1 MRLTVLVQMTKGA
14 CPDPGWTE
22 RRLADLE
29 RLKWLL
35 WHGHAGHAVEAAEG
49 FAEDAWC
56 MEEEASSEARQSPR
70 GSAPRRKSSRSI
82 SDATPVSSSTT
93 ESDTVPASASRPA
106 SSRAQ
111 LTRSSPNASPSA
123 NRCAGRSVAHTS
135 HCKPEPASS
144 TANWKTSSGGDGRRS
159 GRPLKPR
166 QRQRTARLLD
176 HPISP
181 VAPVLGCTR
190 HRIAPVSSS
199 ITRRYSAV
207 QSGARKNRLALV

>member
-1 MRLTVLVQMTKGA
+1 METVAALALGHRSNAIAIGSTAIAVRRRARYRLTVLVQMTKGA
-14 CPDPGWTE
+14 CRDPGWTE

-56 MEEEASSEARQSPR
+56 MEEEASAEAKAKPARLR
-70 GSAPRRKSSRSI
+70 AAAEEFAVYLR
-82 SDATPVSSSTT
+82 ATPVSSSTT

-106 SSRAQ
+106 SSSAQ

-135 HCKPEPASS
+135 HCKPETGCS

-159 GRPLKPR
+159 GRPP
-166 QRQRTARLLD
+166 QAE
-176 HPISP
+176 
-181 VAPVLGCTR
+181 A
-190 HRIAPVSSS
+190 A
-199 ITRRYSAV
+199 AE
-207 QSGARKNRLALV
+207 NRPFA